1 MLQLGGMNER
11 DNKFFSSEINKS
23 PERRDMLLSTV
34 SAHYSEKAKKRA
46 ENEPNQDITGVDD
59 LHRIYGVYDGV
70 GGDRNGDAAAQ
81 VCANSIYRS
90 LKDIQPRSQLEL
102 VSYLKNAHNQARYDV
117 KKDGKGGSTV
127 ATTVKIVD
135 IEGKTYAGIAQ
146 AGDTRLFLYSKK
158 TDSYFPLTQDQSRGN
173 IVFNSFPCP
182 ASAEAPDQFKVIQ
195 LDYGDRLMLCSDGIT
210 GDWEHQFLSNEE
222 FLDAF
227 RERTPKECVA
237 SFFRSSKK
245 NDDKSCIVFDTVPAN
260 RVR

>member
-1 MLQLGGMNER
+1 MNER

-46 ENEPNQDITGVDD
+46 ENEPNQDVTGADD

-70 GGDRNGDAAAQ
+70 GGDRNGNVAAQ
-81 VCANSIYRS
+81 ICANSMYRS
-90 LKDIQPRSQLEL
+90 LKDIQPRSQSEL
-102 VSYLKNAHNQARYDV
+102 MSYLKNAHNQARYDV
-117 KKDGKGGSTV
+117 KKDGKGASTV
-127 ATTVKIVD
+127 ATTIKIVD
-135 IEGKTYAGIAQ
+135 IEGKTYAGIAH

-158 TDSYFPLTQDQSRGN
+158 TDSYVSLTQDQSRGN
-173 IVFNSFPCP
+173 IVYNSFPSP
-182 ASAEAPDQFKVIQ
+182 ASAEVPDQFKVIQ

-210 GDWEHQFLSNEE
+210 GDWQDQFLSDKE
-222 FLDAF
+222 FLDSF
-227 RERTPKECVA
+227 RKRTPWECVM
-237 SFFRSSKK
+237 SFLGLSKK